1 MGQGAEALL
10 STNSFFFTGIHRCDN
25 RPGMVYIYEKLIH
38 IKPRAT
44 FYASSALSGFGKFFL
59 TLGCPG
65 GARTHDTLIN
75 SQVLLPAELQ
85 GNIDLVLT
93 FRFIELLRD

>member
-10 STNSFFFTGIHRCDN
+10 STNSFLFMGILRYDN

-59 TLGCPG
+59 TLGG
-65 GARTHDTLIN
+65 TYRARTYDPLVN
-75 SQVLLPAELQ
+75 SQLLYQLS
-85 GNIDLVLT
+85 
-93 FRFIELLRD
+93 